1 MLSQRRRSADAVAAA
16 KTMASILQTQ
26 WWQLHGRGCLTWT
39 CGGLIINELFK
50 RFGSKRS
57 QEVIAGSPR
66 FSWWNGVTHQFV
78 VFPLLCG
85 LCIAE
90 HGGPFGIWL
99 RSFGNEYYF
108 HRMFHHAF
116 FGYLVKDLTLPIT
129 PVLLAHHV
137 VCLALVL
144 ASLCGYPSDVSAL
157 FCACVTS
164 LELGSAV
171 FGLQSQFPRNRT
183 LHLLL
188 FPWMTLSNFISASF
202 GVWYS
207 LHYEDVGV
215 VSRIIFPVVGIGLCA
230 ARQAVE
236 NARFRNWPGKEE

>member
-1 MLSQRRRSADAVAAA
+1 
-16 KTMASILQTQ
+16 
-26 WWQLHGRGCLTWT
+26 
-39 CGGLIINELFK
+39 
-50 RFGSKRS
+50 
-57 QEVIAGSPR
+57 
-66 FSWWNGVTHQFV
+66 
-78 VFPLLCG
+78 
-85 LCIAE
+85 
-90 HGGPFGIWL
+90 
-99 RSFGNEYYF
+99 
-108 HRMFHHAF
+108 MFHHAF

-137 VCLALVL
+137 VCLGLVL

-171 FGLQSQFPRNRT
+171 FGLQSQYPKNRT

-207 LHYEDVGV
+207 LHYEDVGLA
-215 VSRIIFPVVGIGLCA
+215 SRVIFPVVGIGLCA

-236 NARFRNWPGKEE
+236 NARFRNWTGDKEE